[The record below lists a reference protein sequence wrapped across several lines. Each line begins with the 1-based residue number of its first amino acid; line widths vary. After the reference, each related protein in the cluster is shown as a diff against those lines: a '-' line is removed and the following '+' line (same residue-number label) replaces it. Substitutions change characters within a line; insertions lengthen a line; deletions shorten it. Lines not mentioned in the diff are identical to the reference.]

1 MCLLLV
7 MTFDLFFTFD
17 FDALIDF
24 ICWRMISSV
33 AGQYR
38 AKRLL
43 HCFDIAHTHLLR
55 GVNMPFWGLRP
66 LTYFLTFDFVAIVEF
81 NYWRMISLASAL
93 FACFCRYQCL

>member
-1 MCLLLV
+1 
-7 MTFDLFFTFD
+7 
-17 FDALIDF
+17 
-24 ICWRMISSV
+24 MISSV

-81 NYWRMISLASAL
+81 N
-93 FACFCRYQCL
+93 